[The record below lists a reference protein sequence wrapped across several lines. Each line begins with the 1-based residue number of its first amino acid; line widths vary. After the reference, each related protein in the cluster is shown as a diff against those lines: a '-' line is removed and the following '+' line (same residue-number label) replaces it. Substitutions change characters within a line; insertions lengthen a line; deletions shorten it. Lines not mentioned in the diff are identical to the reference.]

1 MKYSIFSL
9 AKAALSGHKGWTRAW
24 RDPAPKNRYDVVII
38 GGGGHG
44 LATAYFLAREYGIP
58 AVVGTRTATTTFADG
73 ALVRVNGDKGT
84 VELVV

>member
-24 RDPAPKNRYDVVII
+24 RDPAPKSRYDVVII

-44 LATAYFLAREYGIP
+44 LATAYFLAH
-58 AVVGTRTATTTFADG
+58 
-73 ALVRVNGDKGT
+73 
-84 VELVV
+84 